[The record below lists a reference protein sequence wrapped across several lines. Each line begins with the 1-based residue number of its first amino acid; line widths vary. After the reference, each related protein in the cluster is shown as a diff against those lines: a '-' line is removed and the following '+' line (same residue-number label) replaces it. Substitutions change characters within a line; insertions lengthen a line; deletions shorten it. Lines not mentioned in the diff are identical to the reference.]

1 MSKSSFPE
9 GLSWRDGWMVVE
21 LGVFT
26 EVYEKVSRECCNN
39 SMLNSGTPRV
49 KNVWFSYYFVGKVH
63 VLNMACQSL

>member
-1 MSKSSFPE
+1 MSKSSFAE
-9 GLSWRDGWMVVE
+9 GLSWRDSWRVVE

-26 EVYEKVSRECCNN
+26 EVYEIVSRECCN
-39 SMLNSGTPRV
+39 SMLNSGTPKV